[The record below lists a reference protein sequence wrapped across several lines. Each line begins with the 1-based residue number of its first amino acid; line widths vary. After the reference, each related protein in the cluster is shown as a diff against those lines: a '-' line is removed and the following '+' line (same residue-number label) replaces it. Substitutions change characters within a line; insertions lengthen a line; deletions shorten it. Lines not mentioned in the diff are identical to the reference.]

1 MEETT
6 GKNYL
11 TELEI
16 FDHLK
21 RFFIVK
27 YLIYMLQVLIT
38 IQLYGEFKEFFPNNA
53 VEYFVSYYEMNFQPL
68 LIGADW
74 CC

>member
-38 IQLYGEFKEFFPNNA
+38 IQLYGEFKKFFPNNA